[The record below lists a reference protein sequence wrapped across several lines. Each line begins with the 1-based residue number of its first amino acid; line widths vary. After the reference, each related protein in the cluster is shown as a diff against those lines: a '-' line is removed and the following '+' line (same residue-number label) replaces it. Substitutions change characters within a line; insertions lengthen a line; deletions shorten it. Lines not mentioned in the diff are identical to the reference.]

1 MNARWKH
8 SSTCIYNIGYHI
20 IWCPK
25 YRKRIIV
32 GNVEIRLKEILLD
45 KAIAIGCTIDTMET
59 MPDHIHL
66 FIKAPPT
73 IAIAKIV
80 QMLKGYTAYMLRKEF
95 YHLNRMKSLWARSY
109 YCETVGHISQ
119 QTVTRYIQEQKQK

>member
-1 MNARWKH
+1 MNARWKR
-8 SSTCIYNIGYHI
+8 SSTCVYNIGYHI

-25 YRKRIIV
+25 YRKRILV
-32 GNVEIRLKEILLD
+32 GNVESRLKEILLD
-45 KAIAIGCTIDTMET
+45 KSIEIGCIIDTMET

-73 IAIAKIV
+73 LAIAKIV
-80 QMLKGYTAYMLRKEF
+80 QTLKGYSAYILRKEF
-95 YHLNRMKSLWARSY
+95 YHLNRMKSLWTRSY

-119 QTVTRYIQEQKQK
+119 KTVTKYIQEQKQK